1 MNSTYTSLGNIGGP
15 AMGGILFD
23 VNIHYPYLFAAVIMV
38 IGFGI
43 TIMWKENRLG
53 ESLAKN
59 LRS

>member
-23 VNIHYPYLFAAVIMV
+23 VNIHYPYLFIAVIMV